1 MRNVAQAL
9 TFLQHWTFDPA
20 PVTGLLAGAACY
32 LWAVRR
38 ISRHSPDYPWPR
50 RSTAAFLSGLALV
63 WIALLGP
70 IGAYDDTFFWAH
82 MVQHLVLVM
91 LAAPLLLLGAPVLLI
106 LRVSSRRIRRSYV
119 VPVLRSRV
127 VRVLTDPYVGWLLF
141 AGVLVGTH
149 FSPFFDYSLRHPL
162 VHEFVEHPL
171 YLGVALV
178 FYYPLLPG
186 NPSPRRVPPAWR
198 ALSLFL
204 MMIPETMT
212 GFFIYASRYLLYPFY
227 GTVTRPFGPGPLADQ
242 QLAGALMWSG
252 SMLIDA
258 VWVSVAVLDWLH
270 SEEKRSHRIDLETL
284 AAPRRPV
291 SGSL

>member
-1 MRNVAQAL
+1 M
-9 TFLQHWTFDPA
+9 W
-20 PVTGLLAGAACY
+20 LA
-32 LWAVRR
+32 
-38 ISRHSPDYPWPR
+38 I
-50 RSTAAFLSGLALV
+50 
-63 WIALLGP
+63 LGP

-91 LAAPLLLLGAPVLLI
+91 LAAPLLLLGSPVLLI
-106 LRVSSRRIRRSYV
+106 LRVSSRRIRHSYV
-119 VPVLRSRV
+119 VPVLRSRA
-127 VRVLTDPYVGWLLF
+127 VRVLTDPYVGWLGF
-141 AGVLVGTH
+141 AGVLVATH

-162 VHEFVEHPL
+162 VHQFVEHPL
-171 YLGVALV
+171 FLGAALL

-186 NPSPRRVPPAWR
+186 NPSPRRVAPAWR

-227 GTVTRPFGPGPLADQ
+227 GTVARPFGPGPLTDQ

-252 SMLIDA
+252 TMLIDA
-258 VWVSVAVLDWLH
+258 VWVSVALLEWLH
-270 SEEKRSHRIDLETL
+270 NEEKRSRRIDLETL
-284 AAPRRPV
+284 ATVRRPV

>member
-1 MRNVAQAL
+1 VLKVM
-9 TFLQHWTFDPA
+9 TFLQEWTFEPA
-20 PVTGLLAGAACY
+20 PVSCLLAAAGGY
-32 LWAVRR
+32 LWAVQR
-38 ISRHSPDYPWPR
+38 IVRDAPDCPWPR
-50 RSTAAFLSGLALV
+50 RSTACFLAGVLLTWVA
-63 WIALLGP
+63 ILGP

-82 MVQHLVLVM
+82 MAQHLVLVM

-106 LRVSSRRIRRSYV
+106 LRVSSRRVRHDYV
-119 VPVLRSRV
+119 VPILRSRLV
-127 VRVLTDPYVGWLLF
+127 GALTDPAAGWLLF

-162 VHEFVEHPL
+162 VHQFVEHPL

-186 NPSPRRVPPAWR
+186 NPSPRRIPPAGR

-212 GFFIYASRYLLYPFY
+212 GFFIYASGYLLYPYY
-227 GTVTRPFGPGPLADQ
+227 GTVARPFGPGPLNDQ

-252 SMLIDA
+252 SMLIDS
-258 VWVSVAVLDWLH
+258 VWVSIAVLDWLH
-270 SEEKRSHRIDLETL
+270 SEERRSRRIDLETL
-284 AAPRRPV
+284 ASPRRTV
-291 SGSL
+291 SGSR